1 MPGADGRRVASLSRD
16 GDSGDDPNLDVLVAL
31 VGEALGELEPTTLEA
46 LAAHPQRTADRIVAT
61 LAETVRGGGKVA
73 TVRLEGRPFRTV
85 AKEEGR
91 RRLDARMVAAPPIGP
106 TLSSDE
112 MADRLG
118 LKARETVI
126 RWHRA
131 GKLVGFE
138 QNRRG
143 LRFPPEQVDGA
154 GLLVPGIAELKA
166 MWPDDRAL
174 WWWLTT
180 PAPQCDGERPIDL
193 LRNGESER
201 VVRAAR
207 SFEEGHFQ

>member
-1 MPGADGRRVASLSRD
+1 MGGRQAASLSRN
-16 GDSGDDPNLDVLVAL
+16 GDAGADPNVGVLVAL
-31 VGEALGELEPTTLEA
+31 VGEALGELEPAALEA
-46 LAAHPQRTADRIVAT
+46 LVAHPERTADRIVAT
-61 LAETVRGGGKVA
+61 LAETAHGDAKAA
-73 TVRLEGRPFRTV
+73 TLRLGGRPFRTV
-85 AKEEGR
+85 PAEEGR
-91 RRLDARMVAAPPIGP
+91 RRLDARTVTAPEVSP

-112 MADRLG
+112 MAGRLG

-131 GKLVGFE
+131 GKLVGVE

-143 LRFPPEQVDGA
+143 LRFPAEQVDEA
-154 GLLVPGIAELKA
+154 GLLVPGLVELKA

-174 WWWLTT
+174 WWWLST

-193 LRNGESER
+193 LRDGQSER